1 MQRSLY
7 ALGLILLT
15 ACHSPSESPND
26 DDRMPATGRAPEQ
39 PVDTGVMTLNY
50 PPEDAQNIPD
60 TVHLT
65 GHFDMDASKDTAYG
79 IFFKETG
86 NKQNVTGEG
95 EADFE
100 TQYVVRFEGARIAP
114 MPVITGRHIRLV
126 NEGDLNEDGKDEI
139 SVFAQLM
146 NKCAYNVSTWSYN
159 RGRWVRIT
167 AYWTVPTAC
176 DYLSDEDLQNR
187 IVLEDGML
195 FYYETD
201 ITDKDFPLV
210 KKELTLIKP

>member
-7 ALGLILLT
+7 ALGLILLS
-15 ACHSPSESPND
+15 ACQSPSESPND
-26 DDRMPATGRAPEQ
+26 DERIPATDSAPEH
-39 PVDTGVMTLNY
+39 VIDTGVMTLNY
-50 PPEDAQNIPD
+50 PPENAQNIPD
-60 TVHLT
+60 TVHIV
-65 GHFDMDASKDTAYG
+65 GHFDTDTSLDMGYG
-79 IFFKETG
+79 VFFKAKGHKGATAG
-86 NKQNVTGEG
+86 DGVQ
-95 EADFE
+95 DIE
-100 TQYVVRFEGARIAP
+100 TQYIVRFEGGKIAP

-139 SVFAQLM
+139 SVFAQSM
-146 NKCAYNVSTWSYN
+146 NKCAYDVSTWSYG
-159 RGRWVRIT
+159 RGRWNRIT
-167 AYWTVPTAC
+167 AYLQVPTAC
-176 DYLSDEDLQNR
+176 DYLSDEELQNR